1 MIGYLLGAAGLGLL
15 LWLGDGVRRIGAVS
29 KGRPIG
35 RRSGTALLLVDLQTV
50 FWDDGPYS
58 STAKEE
64 ARSAILD
71 EVAAAKAAGHPVIA
85 LRQEWSVPS
94 TRCLARL
101 TMKGRAIAGTPGTE
115 IAVPFAGIADHV
127 LVKPVQDA
135 FRTGELDR
143 LLARLDAG
151 KLHIV
156 GLDLN
161 YCVLKTALAARNRG
175 YEVAVPLRATLAAG
189 FTEGARKRLAARS
202 VLLQ

>member
-1 MIGYLLGAAGLGLL
+1 MIGYLLGAAGLGLV

-35 RRSGTALLLVDLQTV
+35 ARPGTALLLVDLQTV
-50 FWDDGPYS
+50 FWDDGPYA

-71 EVAAAKAAGHPVIA
+71 AVAVAKAAGHPVIA
-85 LRQEWSVPS
+85 LRQEWSIPS
-94 TRCLARL
+94 TRCLARM

-115 IAVPFAGIADHV
+115 IAEPFAGIADHV
-127 LVKPVQDA
+127 LIKPVQDA
-135 FRTGELDR
+135 FRTGELDG

-151 KLHIV
+151 KLRIV

-161 YCVLKTALAARNRG
+161 HCVLKTALAARNRG
-175 YEVAVPLRATLAAG
+175 YEVAIPLRATLAAG
-189 FTEGARKRLAARS
+189 STESARKRLAARS
-202 VLLQ
+202 VVLQ